1 MNLVHYKIKK
11 GDSLESIA
19 SGFNLNVAEL
29 LSFHNK
35 NAVMTQQIYGK
46 EIPLHISHLI
56 VNPMVTINENSSA
69 EDLGEINFNK
79 NYLYRTEMIVGT
91 VLEQVMVDNST
102 CKSQYKVGLNENNTL
117 ASVLLQET
125 HVKSSPQMMQAG
137 MELIAEIDK
146 IKCNSVFRI
155 DPDTGKIKT
164 IINYK
169 AILDHWNQYK
179 SGLESRKT
187 VLKMSQ
193 NRKDIDDFI
202 AGVEAILIP
211 EKSLIEDYYNK
222 MFYELF
228 FTKHLFGNTDF
239 LQEYSRTY
247 YSTLFDK
254 EEIQLK
260 FTPTILEETDDI
272 LKIRRVSEMDYPSLN
287 MEKIINLYN
296 ERIKP
301 MVQFNFSE
309 YNFSYRETLIWNK
322 KDNVLQESHVTVI
335 EEVKNNIQLLI
346 DFNLK
351 RFE

>member
-1 MNLVHYKIKK
+1 MNLVNYKIK
-11 GDSLESIA
+11 GGESLETIA
-19 SGFNLNVAEL
+19 AHFNTSVKEL
-29 LSFHNK
+29 VVFHNK

-46 EIPLHISHLI
+46 EIPIHVRHLI
-56 VNPMVTINENSSA
+56 VNPIITINENTSA
-69 EDLGEINFNK
+69 EDLEEIHFNRNF
-79 NYLYRTEMIVGT
+79 LYRTEMIVGT

-102 CKSQYKVGLNENNTL
+102 CKSQYKVGLDQNNTL
-117 ASVLLQET
+117 AGVQLQEV
-125 HVKSSPQMMQAG
+125 HVQSSPQIMQAG

-146 IKCNSVFRI
+146 IKCNSVFRLNA
-155 DPDTGKIKT
+155 DSGKIEK

-169 AILDHWNQYK
+169 AIMKEWDHYK
-179 SGLESRKT
+179 DGLESRKT

-193 NRKDIDDFI
+193 NKKDIDDFI
-202 AGVEAILIP
+202 AGVETIIKP
-211 EKSLIEDYYNK
+211 EKNLIEDYYNK

-228 FTKHLFGNTDF
+228 FTKHLLGNTDF

-254 EEIQLK
+254 EEVILK
-260 FTPTILEETDDI
+260 FTSTVLEETDEI

-287 MEKIINLYN
+287 MGRIVELYD

-309 YNFSYRETLIWNK
+309 YNFSYRETLVWNK
-322 KDNVLQESHVTVI
+322 KESVLQESRVTVI

-351 RFE
+351 RIE

>member
-1 MNLVHYKIKK
+1 MNLVHYKIKT

-19 SGFNLNVAEL
+19 SHFNVSVTEL
-29 LSFHNK
+29 IAFHNK

-46 EIPLHISHLI
+46 EIPFHISHLI
-56 VNPMVTINENSSA
+56 VNPIVTIDEKTSA
-69 EDLGEINFNK
+69 EDIEEISFGRNFM
-79 NYLYRTEMIVGT
+79 YRTEMIVGT

-102 CKSQYKVGLNENNTL
+102 YKSQYKVGLDQNNTL
-117 ASVLLQET
+117 ASVLLQEN
-125 HVKSSPQMMQAG
+125 HVKSSPQMLQAG

-146 IKCNSVFRI
+146 IKCSSVFRL
-155 DPDTGKIKT
+155 DPNSGKIIK

-169 AILDHWNQYK
+169 AILDQWEHYK
-179 SGLESRKT
+179 AGLESRKT

-202 AGVEAILIP
+202 AGVESVLKP
-211 EKSLIEDYYNK
+211 EKKLIADYYNK

-228 FTKHLFGNTDF
+228 FTKHLQGDRNF
-239 LQEYSRTY
+239 LQKESRTY
-247 YSTLFDK
+247 YSTLFDQ
-254 EEIQLK
+254 EAITLH
-260 FTPTILEETDDI
+260 FTPTILEETDEI
-272 LKIRRVSEMDYPSLN
+272 LKVRRVSEMEYHSLN
-287 MEKIINLYN
+287 MEKIVNLYN

-309 YNFSYRETLIWNK
+309 YNFSYRETFIWNK
-322 KDNVLQESHVTVI
+322 KDNILQESHVTVI

>member
-1 MNLVHYKIKK
+1 MSVVQYKINQ
-11 GDSLESIA
+11 GDSLETIA
-19 SGFNLNVAEL
+19 AHFNVSAEELVA
-29 LSFHNK
+29 FHNK
-35 NAVMTQQIYGK
+35 NAALTQQIYGK
-46 EIPLHISHLI
+46 EIPIHINHLYI
-56 VNPMVTINENSSA
+56 NPITTINENTSA
-69 EDLGEINFNK
+69 EDLDVIRFDRNF
-79 NYLYRTEMIVGT
+79 LYRTEMTVGT

-102 CKSQYKVGLNENNTL
+102 CKSQYKVGLDQNNTL
-117 ASVLLQET
+117 AGVQLQEV
-125 HVKSSPQMMQAG
+125 HVKSSPQIMQAG

-146 IKCNSVFRI
+146 IKCNSVFKLNA
-155 DPDTGKIKT
+155 DTGKIEK

-169 AILDHWNQYK
+169 AILDHWNRYK
-179 SGLESRKT
+179 AGLESRKT

-202 AGVEAILIP
+202 AGVEGILKP
-211 EKSLIEDYYNK
+211 EKNLIEDYYNK

-228 FTKHLFGNTDF
+228 FTRHLLGNMDF

-254 EEIQLK
+254 EEVTLK
-260 FTPTILEETDDI
+260 FIPTVLEETDEI

-287 MEKIINLYN
+287 MGRITELYD

-309 YNFSYRETLIWNK
+309 YNFSYRETLVWNK
-322 KDNVLQESHVTVI
+322 KEAVLQESHVTII

-351 RFE
+351 RVE